1 MSKLVVFNHKMSLL
15 YEDLYNYI
23 ERVNNIETDNDII
36 ICPSN
41 IYLEAF
47 VNNSVW
53 PIGSQNMHYDT
64 NYRHT
69 GEVSTN
75 QLKSLGIMYSLIGH
89 YERVRDFNENKIVVN
104 EKLIAALD
112 ANIMPILC
120 FGEDIDDD
128 YKEVLP
134 KLIDAYLKDIVNI
147 DFIVFAYEPV
157 YAISSGTTP
166 SADRIKEVT
175 SFISKYLEDKY
186 KKKPTLIY
194 GGGVNS
200 SNIHDIMDID
210 TLSGVIIGDISS
222 DVNEAVK
229 IINNLE

>member
-1 MSKLVVFNHKMSLL
+1 MNKLVVFNHKMSLL

-23 ERVNNIETDNDII
+23 ERTNNIETDNDII

-53 PIGSQNMHYDT
+53 PIGSQNIHYDI

-89 YERVRDFNENKIVVN
+89 YERVRDFNENKIIVN
-104 EKLIAALD
+104 EKLIAALE

-134 KLIDAYLKDIVNI
+134 KLIDAYLKDVVNI
-147 DFIVFAYEPV
+147 DFIVFAYEPI
-157 YAISSGTTP
+157 YALSGTTP
-166 SADRIKEVT
+166 SIERIKEVT
-175 SFISKYLEDKY
+175 TYISKYLEDKY

-194 GGGVNS
+194 GGGINS
-200 SNIHDIMDID
+200 SNIKDIMNID

-222 DVNEAVK
+222 EVNEAVK
-229 IINNLE
+229 IINNIE